1 MFFNPFMILR
11 NYENSYRQD
20 QKNVGYI
27 IKEIESGFPNIYNQG
42 INKNIVISLLR
53 FMVNYVQDN
62 YYKYKGTNEEIA
74 DYLLKDLNKQ
84 HSWFFLILSMYG
96 IEYKRIY
103 RLLKKIIIFILLY
116 IEKPTPVYDIQKEV
130 RRITNIIRD
139 TTNIFNR
146 LQKLGI
152 PQNEVRSIVRRV
164 VAFTLRSIDIYNPP
178 LDIQQASLEI
188 LRNLIRSN
196 TGVIRD
202 IRYYGIT
209 IPEVRPVLRRII
221 RITLRN
227 ISFKEMS

>member
-1 MFFNPFMILR
+1 MILK

-20 QKNVGYI
+20 QKNIDYI
-27 IKEIESGFPNIYNQG
+27 IKGIENDFTNMYNQG
-42 INKNIVISLLR
+42 MNKNMVTSLLR
-53 FMVNYVQDN
+53 FIVNYVQDN
-62 YYKYKGTNEEIA
+62 RYKYKGTKKEIGN
-74 DYLLKDLNKQ
+74 YLLSDLKKQ
-84 HSWFFLILSMYG
+84 HSWLFFILSMSG
-96 IEYKRIY
+96 IEYQRID
-103 RLLKKIIIFILLY
+103 RLLKGIIIFILSY
-116 IEKPTPVYDIQKEV
+116 TEKPSPVYDIQKEV

-146 LQKLGI
+146 LEKLGV
-152 PQNEVRSIVRRV
+152 PRNEVRSIVRRV

-178 LDIQQASLEI
+178 LDIQQTSQEI

-209 IPEVRPVLRRII
+209 IPEVRPILRRII

-227 ISFKEMS
+227 ISYKNKY